1 MDLLAIGNLGG
12 YIKNLK
18 LQSQWMLKQQQGA
31 YNAKGKSLEDWLDG
45 TGLQTEEDAFG
56 DRGDDELR
64 KIHQK
69 LEAGGK
75 LTQKEREYLQAH
87 DPEAYRELVNQE
99 REQKAYEQAL
109 RRCTTYDGL
118 VEATRGSIYHDAL
131 ERLRSADG
139 ALPDYGVTEA
149 LLSGVYYQK
158 LQSIIRRKYDGDV
171 RRILEKSVGS
181 QVDMLNLMHI
191 LRMKRYFP
199 QEDNYLP
206 VLLPYHYK
214 LKPQMIHAMCA
225 APNAEAVLELAQQ
238 TPYGRIFDQNS
249 GEDLNYLYTATIY
262 RTSRR
267 QLMMGKPS
275 IYSAVALMNLR
286 EIELKAV
293 VSAVEA
299 AKYQM
304 ALNPSILDMMDR

>member
-109 RRCTTYDGL
+109 RRCKSQEEVDRL
-118 VEATRGSIYHDAL
+118 QINRINASLARVRSVEHDPHIPLSEKLKIAMAEKQRVDRVSASTREFMESGAYAKLPDRAEEVQAVEEGMKIPASPPEETEQAKTPEAPQQPQTSAENPPLDPETRARRARAAYTAL
-131 ERLRSADG
+131 EAAEKRPAD
-139 ALPDYGVTEA
+139 
-149 LLSGVYYQK
+149 
-158 LQSIIRRKYDGDV
+158 
-171 RRILEKSVGS
+171 
-181 QVDMLNLMHI
+181 
-191 LRMKRYFP
+191 
-199 QEDNYLP
+199 
-206 VLLPYHYK
+206 
-214 LKPQMIHAMCA
+214 AMDTRA
-225 APNAEAVLELAQQ
+225 
-238 TPYGRIFDQNS
+238 
-249 GEDLNYLYTATIY
+249 
-262 RTSRR
+262 
-267 QLMMGKPS
+267 
-275 IYSAVALMNLR
+275 
-286 EIELKAV
+286 
-293 VSAVEA
+293 
-299 AKYQM
+299 
-304 ALNPSILDMMDR
+304 